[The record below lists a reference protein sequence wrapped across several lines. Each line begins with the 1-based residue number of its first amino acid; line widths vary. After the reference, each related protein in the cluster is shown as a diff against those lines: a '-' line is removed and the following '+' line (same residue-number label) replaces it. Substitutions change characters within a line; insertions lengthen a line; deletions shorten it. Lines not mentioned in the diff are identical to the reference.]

1 MEKLLIK
8 AMHGDLSP
16 EESLRLLTGC
26 REDTE
31 LSRRFVHLMQVK
43 SMTELVRKEDD
54 DFSAEMAPRL
64 KRGKILRWVAGWAAV
79 AALDQRDASL
89 LRLSLRLSLH
99 LHLHLYLCFRL
110 CLSVCLSRRFRRR
123 LRRRKIRRLD
133 RRKIRRKTSREVR
146 RFRRFR
152 RFRK

>member
-1 MEKLLIK
+1 
-8 AMHGDLSP
+8 MHGDLSP

-99 LHLHLYLCFRL
+99 LHLHLHLYLCFRL
-110 CLSVCLSRRFRRR
+110 CLSVCLSRRFRSR

-133 RRKIRRKTSREVR
+133 RRKFRRKASREVR

-152 RFRK
+152 RSRK

>member
-1 MEKLLIK
+1 
-8 AMHGDLSP
+8 MHGDLSP

-99 LHLHLYLCFRL
+99 LHLHLHLYLCFRL

-152 RFRK
+152 K

>member
-1 MEKLLIK
+1 MQ
-8 AMHGDLSP
+8 GDLSP
-16 EESLRLLTGC
+16 EESLRLLAGC

-31 LSRRFVHLMQVK
+31 LSRRFVRLMQVE
-43 SMTELVRKEDD
+43 SMTKLARKDDD

-89 LRLSLRLSLH
+89 LRLSLRLSLC
-99 LHLHLYLCFRL
+99 LRLYLCFRL
-110 CLSVCLSRRFRRR
+110 CLSVCLSRRFRSR

-133 RRKIRRKTSREVR
+133 RRKLRRKASREVR

-152 RFRK
+152 RSRK

>member
-1 MEKLLIK
+1 MQ
-8 AMHGDLSP
+8 GDLSP

-31 LSRRFVHLMQVK
+31 LSRRFVRLMQVK
-43 SMTELVRKEDD
+43 SMTELVRKDDD

-99 LHLHLYLCFRL
+99 LHLHLHLYLCFRL
-110 CLSVCLSRRFRRR
+110 CLSVCLSRRFRSR

-133 RRKIRRKTSREVR
+133 RRKFRRKASREVR

-152 RFRK
+152 RSRK

>member
-1 MEKLLIK
+1 M
-8 AMHGDLSP
+8 
-16 EESLRLLTGC
+16 RLLTGC

-79 AALDQRDASL
+79 AALDQRDVSL
-89 LRLSLRLSLH
+89 LRLSLRLRLRLSLC
-99 LHLHLYLCFRL
+99 LCLFLCFRL

-152 RFRK
+152 K

>member
-1 MEKLLIK
+1 MQ
-8 AMHGDLSP
+8 GDLSP
-16 EESLRLLTGC
+16 EESLRLLAGC

-89 LRLSLRLSLH
+89 LRLSLRLSLSLH

-133 RRKIRRKTSREVR
+133 RRKIRRKTSRELR
-146 RFRRFR
+146 RFRRS
-152 RFRK
+152 RK

>member
-1 MEKLLIK
+1 
-8 AMHGDLSP
+8 MHGDLSP

-31 LSRRFVHLMQVK
+31 LSRRFVRLMQVK

-89 LRLSLRLSLH
+89 LRLSLRLSLSLH

-152 RFRK
+152 K

>member
-1 MEKLLIK
+1 MQ
-8 AMHGDLSP
+8 GDLSP

-31 LSRRFVHLMQVK
+31 LSRRFVRLMQVK
-43 SMTELVRKEDD
+43 SMTELVRKDDD

-89 LRLSLRLSLH
+89 LRLSLRLSLHLH

-152 RFRK
+152 K

>member
-1 MEKLLIK
+1 MEKLLTK
-8 AMHGDLSP
+8 AMRGDLSP

-26 REDTE
+26 REDNE
-31 LSRRFVHLMQVK
+31 LSRRFVHLMQVE
-43 SMTELVRKEDD
+43 SMTKLARKDDD

-89 LRLSLRLSLH
+89 LRLSLRLRLSLC
-99 LHLHLYLCFRL
+99 LRLYLCFRL

-133 RRKIRRKTSREVR
+133 RRKTSRKTSREVR

-152 RFRK
+152 K

>member
-1 MEKLLIK
+1 MQ
-8 AMHGDLSP
+8 GDLSP

-31 LSRRFVHLMQVK
+31 LSRRFVRLMQVK
-43 SMTELVRKEDD
+43 SMTELVRKDDD

-99 LHLHLYLCFRL
+99 LHLHLHLYLCFRL

-133 RRKIRRKTSREVR
+133 RRKFRRKASREVR
-146 RFRRFR
+146 RFRRS
-152 RFRK
+152 RK

>member
-1 MEKLLIK
+1 
-8 AMHGDLSP
+8 
-16 EESLRLLTGC
+16 
-26 REDTE
+26 
-31 LSRRFVHLMQVK
+31 
-43 SMTELVRKEDD
+43 MTELVRKDDD

-89 LRLSLRLSLH
+89 LRLSLRLRLSLC
-99 LHLHLYLCFRL
+99 LRLYLCFRL

-133 RRKIRRKTSREVR
+133 RRKFRRKASREVR
-146 RFRRFR
+146 RFRRS
-152 RFRK
+152 RK